1 MCMLMAWLRERVLM
15 ACVMCV
21 LGGVA
26 WSRDTGMALVSL
38 HVVLLVLD
46 VCGAAYHCVRM
57 I

>member
-46 VCGAAYHCVRM
+46 VCVLPTIAYA
-57 I
+57 